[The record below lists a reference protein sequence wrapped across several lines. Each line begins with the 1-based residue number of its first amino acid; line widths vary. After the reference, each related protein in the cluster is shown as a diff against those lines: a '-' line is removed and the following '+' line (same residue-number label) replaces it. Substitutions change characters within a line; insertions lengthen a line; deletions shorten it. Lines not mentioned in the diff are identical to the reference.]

1 MTNYVQEKSA
11 LDREAYKRGTSV
23 YLVDRVIPMLPHI
36 LSNGICSLNEGE
48 DRLALSCIMTINDK
62 GNVVDYKIAETV
74 ICVDRRMT
82 YTSVKKI
89 LEEQDEEESKKYEE
103 FVPMFQMME
112 KVAGILR
119 EKRKKRGSIDFDFPE
134 TKMVLDEQGKPIELK
149 PYDRNV
155 ATKIIEDFM
164 LLANET
170 VAEHYFWQE
179 IPFVYRTHEQTG

>member
-1 MTNYVQEKSA
+1 MDDAISLTKEGENYKLGVHIADVTNYVQEKTRAGSRG
-11 LDREAYKRGTSV
+11 LQKRYKCVSCGQSDSDAPSYTF
-23 YLVDRVIPMLPHI
+23 LI
-36 LSNGICSLNEGE
+36 GICSLNEGE

-89 LEEQDEEESKKYEE
+89 LEEQDEEECKKYEE

-119 EKRKKRGSIDFDFPE
+119 ESEKKE
-134 TKMVLDEQGKPIELK
+134 
-149 PYDRNV
+149 
-155 ATKIIEDFM
+155 A
-164 LLANET
+164 LLILIFRRQRW
-170 VAEHYFWQE
+170 FWMSR
-179 IPFVYRTHEQTG
+179 VNRLS

>member
-1 MTNYVQEKSA
+1 M
-11 LDREAYKRGTSV
+11 

-119 EKRKKRGSIDFDFPE
+119 EKRKKE
-134 TKMVLDEQGKPIELK
+134 
-149 PYDRNV
+149 
-155 ATKIIEDFM
+155 A
-164 LLANET
+164 LLILIFRRRRW
-170 VAEHYFWQE
+170 FWMSRE
-179 IPFVYRTHEQTG
+179 NRLS